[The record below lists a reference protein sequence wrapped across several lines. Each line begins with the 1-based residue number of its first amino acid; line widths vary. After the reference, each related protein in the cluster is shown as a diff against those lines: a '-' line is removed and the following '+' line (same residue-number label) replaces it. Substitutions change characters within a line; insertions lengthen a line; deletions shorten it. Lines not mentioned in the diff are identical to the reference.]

1 MALTPAIYMP
11 WLALAVIP
19 TIYTPWLVLAVI
31 PTIGSDIYYIHAMV
45 ATGSDTYY
53 IHANVF
59 VPSMFMEQEP
69 QIPSRHDLLK
79 VRVGSISF
87 LILMRASR
95 TIGPQLE
102 RETPCIVT
110 Y

>member
-1 MALTPAIYMP
+1 M
-11 WLALAVIP
+11 
-19 TIYTPWLVLAVI
+19 PWLVLADAYYIHTMVG
-31 PTIGSDIYYIHAMV
+31 TGSDIYYIHAMV
-45 ATGSDTYY
+45 GSGSDTYYILAMVGTDSDTYY
-53 IHANVF
+53 IHAKVF

-95 TIGPQLE
+95 TIGPQLKM
-102 RETPCIVT
+102 ETTCILT